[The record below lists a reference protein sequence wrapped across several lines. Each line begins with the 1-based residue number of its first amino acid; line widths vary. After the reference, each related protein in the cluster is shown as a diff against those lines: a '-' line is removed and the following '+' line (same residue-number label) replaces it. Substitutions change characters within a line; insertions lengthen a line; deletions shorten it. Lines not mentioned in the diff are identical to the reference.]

1 MQVAGLT
8 PHTHTP
14 HPFSLPLPPSLPLSF
29 PALSNGDGWCA
40 SVGSDGTSVVA
51 AACDPTDAA
60 QQFQLTG
67 PGVGT
72 SRIATASGGDGGG
85 CLGTDNTTGFVIAVA
100 CGCHD
105 YAHGQLW
112 MGESA
117 LPSRDRCM
125 GPLGDGCNY
134 THDLFTEAAIG
145 MLRRRAEVEA
155 EAEGEGEGAGA
166 GQPWFMY
173 LSWTDPHAGGWST
186 TNAEEGNPVPD
197 DGEFE
202 AMSEW
207 PLVEQDHAS
216 VIQNF
221 QDRDV
226 GRLLDLLD
234 ELSLTDSTVIFF
246 ASDNGASNE
255 GGSVANGYHSYQ
267 FFNSSGPLQGCKR
280 SLYEGGI
287 RSPSI
292 VSWPGHIAA
301 GGVSSFPW
309 YFPDFLPTALDLADA
324 VALTPAATDGISI
337 VPTLLGEGQ
346 ERTDDCM

>member
-1 MQVAGLT
+1 M
-8 PHTHTP
+8 
-14 HPFSLPLPPSLPLSF
+14 
-29 PALSNGDGWCA
+29 
-40 SVGSDGTSVVA
+40 VA

-67 PGVGT
+67 PGVGI
-72 SRIATASGGDGGG
+72 SRITTASGGDGGA
-85 CLGTDNTTGFVIAVA
+85 CLGTDDATGFVVA
-100 CGCHD
+100 APCGCDDHG
-105 YAHGQLW
+105 HGQLW
-112 MGESA
+112 IGESA

-125 GPLGDGCNY
+125 GPLGGGCNY

-145 MLRRRAEVEA
+145 MLRSRT
-155 EAEGEGEGAGA
+155 EGEASA
-166 GQPWFMY
+166 QPWFMY

-197 DGEFE
+197 DGDFG
-202 AMSEW
+202 AMSDW

-226 GRLLDLLD
+226 GRILDLLD
-234 ELSLTDSTVIFF
+234 ELGLTDSTVIFF

-255 GGSVANGYHSYQ
+255 GGSAANGFHSYQ

-292 VSWPGHIAA
+292 VSWPGRIAA

-309 YFPDFLPTALDLADA
+309 YFPDFLPTALDLANA
-324 VALTPAATDGISI
+324 AALTPAAADGISI
-337 VPTLLGEGQ
+337 VPTLLGHGQ